1 MDDSSSLESEIS
13 IFNDKHEFIKPYGA
27 AKTNC
32 SNVGIVIIH
41 EKQQNRSQVK
51 KVCQKE
57 TFLQENGLFK
67 QNDFSLEVFL
77 MKFLHQRL
85 LSNTG
90 SYYLRNFILVCI
102 LIGVTSFSI
111 SNMKSSAISDVFKS
125 LRSRMVDH
133 QIKGRGVTDPAVLEA
148 MNKVPR
154 HLFVSSEYANS
165 AYDDCPQPM

>member
-1 MDDSSSLESEIS
+1 
-13 IFNDKHEFIKPYGA
+13 
-27 AKTNC
+27 
-32 SNVGIVIIH
+32 
-41 EKQQNRSQVK
+41 
-51 KVCQKE
+51 
-57 TFLQENGLFK
+57 
-67 QNDFSLEVFL
+67 
-77 MKFLHQRL
+77 MKFLHHQRL
-85 LSNTG
+85 LSNTA
-90 SYYLRNFILVCI
+90 SYYLRNFILASI

-111 SNMKSSAISDVFKS
+111 SHMKASGISDVFKS